1 MSILTQFLLIS
12 DPSASL
18 IVKLSFNPSAEIVL
32 FAPKTS
38 VVTVLISIVV
48 LAVSDKSLLVTETF
62 SAVFA
67 LIAP

>member
-18 IVKLSFNPSAEIVL
+18 IVNLSFNPSAEIVL

-67 LIAP
+67 